1 MATPLNPIAL
11 PAQVL
16 QAQAQSVADGLT
28 QQLLAR
34 VRQGDDAVLD
44 ASALSHFDS
53 SALAVVLAC
62 RRAVLAQGGQL
73 RVQGLPARAQA
84 LAQVYGVA
92 ELLA

>member
-1 MATPLNPIAL
+1 MTSHLPAIAL

-16 QAQAQSVADGLT
+16 QAQAQSVADSLT
-28 QQLLAR
+28 QQLLSR
-34 VRQGDDAVLD
+34 IGQGHEAELD

-62 RRAVLAQGGQL
+62 RRAVLAQGAQL
-73 RVQGLPARAQA
+73 RVHGLPARAQA